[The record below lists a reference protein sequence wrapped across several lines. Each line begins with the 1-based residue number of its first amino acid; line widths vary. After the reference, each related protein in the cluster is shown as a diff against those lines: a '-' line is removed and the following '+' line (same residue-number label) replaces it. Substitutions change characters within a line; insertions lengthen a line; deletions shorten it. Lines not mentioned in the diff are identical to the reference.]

1 LKYEKTMIKTVQ
13 VYLTYSFKIGK
24 YFETWIYW
32 YLEWTYEGEQWM
44 KVNKNSLIWKQWFFL
59 SIS

>member
-1 LKYEKTMIKTVQ
+1 MIKTVQ

-32 YLEWTYEGEQWM
+32 CL
-44 KVNKNSLIWKQWFFL
+44 
-59 SIS
+59 